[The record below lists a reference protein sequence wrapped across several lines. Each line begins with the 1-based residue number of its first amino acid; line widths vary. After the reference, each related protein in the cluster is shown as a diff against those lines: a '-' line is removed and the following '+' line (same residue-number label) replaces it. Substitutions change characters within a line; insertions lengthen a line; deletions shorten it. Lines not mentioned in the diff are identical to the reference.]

1 MARLSID
8 MRRKPNPEQRRRELC
23 DVAIRLLAHDG
34 VKGLSHLKVDRT
46 AELPDGTTSF
56 YFRTRSA
63 LMNAAAARVA
73 ELDLKDLSAATVASE
88 KSDRSS
94 PASGLSNLVI
104 RSASGARLV
113 RTKARNEL
121 ALQGS
126 RDTGLDEALSRN
138 NEKFFALIRDVVVRL
153 QPEGETDPA
162 LVDEQAYAV
171 MTFISGVMLAFNR
184 GDHRIHTAAEL
195 EMLICGIVDG
205 VGAAVR
211 AANTPPIAKARRR

>member
-1 MARLSID
+1 

-23 DVAIRLLAHDG
+23 DAAIRLLAQDG

-46 AELPDGTTSF
+46 AGLPDGTTSF

-63 LMNAAAARVA
+63 LVNAAAARVA
-73 ELDLKDLSAATVASE
+73 ELDLKDLSAATADSGR
-88 KSDRSS
+88 SAGSS

-104 RSASGARLV
+104 RSASGARLL

-121 ALQGS
+121 ALQAS
-126 RDTGLDEALSRN
+126 RDADLDEALSRY
-138 NEKFFALIRDVVVRL
+138 NERFLALIRDVVVRL
-153 QPEGETDPA
+153 QPKGEPDGA

-184 GDHRIHTAAEL
+184 GDHRIRTAAEL
-195 EMLICGIVDG
+195 EVLICGIVDG
-205 VGAAVR
+205 VGTAAR
-211 AANTPPIAKARRR
+211 AANSPAVAKARRQ